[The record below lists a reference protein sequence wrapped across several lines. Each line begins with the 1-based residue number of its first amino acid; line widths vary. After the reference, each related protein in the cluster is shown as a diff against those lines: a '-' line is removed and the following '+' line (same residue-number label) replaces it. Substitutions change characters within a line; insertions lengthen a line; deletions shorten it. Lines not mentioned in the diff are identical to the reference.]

1 MNKFKTINVVEPEL
15 ITLLQD
21 TANLA
26 ATQALVSVGKIP
38 QFITKQEA
46 FRRVG
51 SRRKVEKWIHEGVLK
66 VTEAGI
72 DQNQLNAIATSAN
85 LATYVHT
92 KLIK

>member
-21 TANLA
+21 TANLT

-92 KLIK
+92 KLIR

>member
-1 MNKFKTINVVEPEL
+1 MNKFKTISAVEPEL
-15 ITLLQD
+15 ISLLQD

-26 ATQALVSVGKIP
+26 AIQALVSAGKIP
-38 QFITKQEA
+38 RFITKQEA

-51 SRRKVEKWIHEGVLK
+51 SRRKVEKWITEGVLN

-92 KLIK
+92 KILR